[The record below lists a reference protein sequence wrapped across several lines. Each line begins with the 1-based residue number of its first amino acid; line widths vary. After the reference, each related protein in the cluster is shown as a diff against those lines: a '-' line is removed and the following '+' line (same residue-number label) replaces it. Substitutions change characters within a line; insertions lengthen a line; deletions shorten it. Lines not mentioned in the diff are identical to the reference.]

1 MIKLEKEFIGIGE
14 VKGFK
19 FEQLYKSDYAYM
31 YKVSSKGE
39 SDNDNKVW
47 YEIFE
52 RKSSKELDT
61 VLDGQAIHFEEKENY
76 PRANSF
82 GMWAWTFSD
91 LDVAKSRFELLTE
104 KLKEKEKNKLL
115 LTPNT
120 CK

>member
-1 MIKLEKEFIGIGE
+1 MIELEKEFIGIGE

-19 FEQLYKSDYAYM
+19 FEQLQKSDYAYM

-39 SDNDNKVW
+39 SEHDNKVW

-61 VLDGQAIHFEEKENY
+61 VLDGQDIHFEEKENY

-82 GMWAWTFSD
+82 GVWAWTFNN
-91 LDVAKSRFELLTE
+91 LDKAKETFNLITE
-104 KLKEKEKNKLL
+104 RLKEKEKNKLL
-115 LTPNT
+115 LTNNT